1 MSAYQAKPSVSS
13 KKFSS
18 KDAAATTEGAGR
30 RQDLKISFATS
41 EDLGHSKT
49 WRMKT
54 TNNDDDGGNP
64 NSEEQSD
71 DDDYENEPIVSHSIQ
86 HVWLEHPIP
95 DKLFFL
101 ATGEGCGTAQVCITM
116 QINIISSV
124 RSIRATAID
133 PFTLFVIGPNGLRD
147 VHGAKCRFHL

>member
-18 KDAAATTEGAGR
+18 KDAAAESGHAGRR

-54 TNNDDDGGNP
+54 TDGVSGDDP
-64 NSEEQSD
+64 NLEEQSE
-71 DDDYENEPIVSHSIQ
+71 DDYENEPIVSHSIQ

-101 ATGEGCGTAQVCITM
+101 ATGEGCGTAQVCIM
-116 QINIISSV
+116 QMKIISFV
-124 RSIRATAID
+124 PPMIH
-133 PFTLFVIGPNGLRD
+133 FTFYM
-147 VHGAKCRFHL
+147 K